1 MYTHTY
7 ISMMYSIPCGSL
19 VSSVCVFLFQDTDKI
34 QVFIWLVS
42 SLCFQVPGREP
53 MVLFQITT
61 TENFHLFILNNVYL
75 LCFRNLSLP
84 VSSMYY
90 FLKTQ
95 CQAIHWGRRVLCF
108 RNLHFWTHEQ
118 YRMNKKYSRGPLLQ
132 PIDVNRKTSVAF
144 TQMLSDQKTC
154 IQRVVYAYKSFGLT
168 RSWRKNATQKD
179 GNEESCSYIIQ
190 QKKGVIV
197 LKKAM

>member
-1 MYTHTY
+1 
-7 ISMMYSIPCGSL
+7 MYSITCGSL
-19 VSSVCVFLFQDTDKI
+19 VSSVSVFLFQDTDKI

-53 MVLFQITT
+53 MFLFQITT
-61 TENFHLFILNNVYL
+61 TENFYLFILNNVYL
-75 LCFRNLSLP
+75 LCFQNLSLP

-95 CQAIHWGRRVLCF
+95 CQAIHWGRHVLCF

-132 PIDVNRKTSVAF
+132 PIDVNRKTDF
-144 TQMLSDQKTC
+144 C
-154 IQRVVYAYKSFGLT
+154 GLYT
-168 RSWRKNATQKD
+168 TAKWPKD
-179 GNEESCSYIIQ
+179 SYSKGGIRLQEFQFDGIMKEECYIEGWHEESCSYIIH